1 MSGPGVLI
9 QHYSAKFQQG
19 GKCKSSIANAST
31 HCSLCF
37 DSIDE
42 YHIKA
47 RSNSEPVRNENLQY
61 NNAYILDRVRN
72 CKECFCATTWTKGW
86 NLCHLLTSGTFPL
99 LYQTILRYG
108 HIYWGKDRFM
118 RQKFNPIRQDWL
130 SVITRMGYNEVI
142 THRLSFASQLIS
154 HPLDLHSPK
163 LVCNL
168 GLSFSKDPT
177 YLHT

>member
-1 MSGPGVLI
+1 MVSITTITAVIRLMSGPGVLI

-118 RQKFNPIRQDWL
+118 TEIQPYKTSLLPV
-130 SVITRMGYNEVI
+130 SSTITLPGD
-142 THRLSFASQLIS
+142 Q
-154 HPLDLHSPK
+154 
-163 LVCNL
+163 
-168 GLSFSKDPT
+168 
-177 YLHT
+177 